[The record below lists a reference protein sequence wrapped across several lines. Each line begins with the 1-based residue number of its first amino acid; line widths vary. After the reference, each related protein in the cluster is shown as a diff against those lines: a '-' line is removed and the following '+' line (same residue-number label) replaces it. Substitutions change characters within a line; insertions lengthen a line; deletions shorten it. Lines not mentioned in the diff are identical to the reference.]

1 MMLPARIITGDT
13 SAERIREAAASGSQL
28 LHKPLD
34 THLLRAANA
43 VSQEVT
49 STVRNTHQVLMG
61 GAYAGSSGAKVVAV
75 SADAMVKRPGSSLR
89 ASPLEK
95 AHACS
100 TRD

>member
-49 STVRNTHQVLMG
+49 STV
-61 GAYAGSSGAKVVAV
+61 
-75 SADAMVKRPGSSLR
+75 
-89 ASPLEK
+89 
-95 AHACS
+95 
-100 TRD
+100 